1 MHPAECVNCYD
12 LKHGKGSLIPLWDG
26 DRIDL
31 GGRSVRVISI
41 SGHTPGS
48 IALLDEAAGIL
59 IPGDTVQDG
68 EIFMFGIMRDMYAY
82 IASLRKLEGMD
93 GAFSQIWPSHGSFPV
108 QPSLIPDLIRDAG
121 SIMSGEAAGSDE
133 ELFGIPLRRYR
144 MASAQFLCP
153 R

>member
-1 MHPAECVNCYD
+1 
-12 LKHGKGSLIPLWDG
+12 
-26 DRIDL
+26 
-31 GGRSVRVISI
+31 
-41 SGHTPGS
+41 
-48 IALLDEAAGIL
+48 
-59 IPGDTVQDG
+59 
-68 EIFMFGIMRDMYAY
+68 MFGIMRDMHAY
-82 IASLRKLEGMD
+82 IASLRKLEGTG
-93 GAFSQIWPSHGSFPV
+93 GAFSQAWPSHGSFPV